1 MSSDKFSNAIFI
13 TGISASGKTT
23 LAKQII
29 KDLRKRFYN
38 VILLDGT
45 DMYAHSILFPFNGH
59 TINDREKRAKH
70 HIRLVKWISY
80 QGILPIVAFIGQPLE
95 IRKLWSEELDD
106 WKEIYLRCDID
117 TCIQRD
123 NKNLYNRIGNKNKNS
138 SIIGLDDK
146 FNEPKNSWLTINT
159 SVLNVTEVQ
168 EKAFENIKKIDWL
181 EKYKLKT

>member
-1 MSSDKFSNAIFI
+1 
-13 TGISASGKTT
+13 
-23 LAKQII
+23 
-29 KDLRKRFYN
+29 
-38 VILLDGT
+38 
-45 DMYAHSILFPFNGH
+45 MYAHLILFLIV
-59 TINDREKRAKH
+59 TQLMTEKKSKTPYKISKMDKLSDYVYLH
-70 HIRLVKWISY
+70 SLV
-80 QGILPIVAFIGQPLE
+80 QPLE

-106 WKEIYLRCDID
+106 WKEIYLKCDID

-168 EKAFENIKKIDWL
+168 EKTGENIKKIDWL
-181 EKYKLKT
+181 EKYKLKQQ